1 MLFPAPA
8 CHCDCPRVRGDSYW
22 VQGLKRKESKYLFLK
37 SIWIQIFIM
46 NIFTNLL

>member
-8 CHCDCPRVRGDSYW
+8 SHCDYPRVRGDSYW
-22 VQGLKRKESKYLFLK
+22 VQGLKRKESKFLK
-37 SIWIQIFIM
+37 STWIQILIM